1 MNMQSFV
8 YKCFLLNNDA
18 QQLNLFEDEN
28 FEETNLIACIIDCLK
43 KQYKF
48 NVCKWESPNRYYPQY
63 MFLGGDKGIL
73 AYIVFQYYYGNT
85 FSENEIKMPLNYTIK
100 IVSYA
105 ESRLDRP
112 VFFIKI
118 FNYKD
123 KVEVLFETSEQIKD
137 RLWNEENSTR
147 ENNYISDISRMGDFA
162 NLKYLWDDL
171 KKNSV
176 KQY

>member
-1 MNMQSFV
+1 MNTQSFV
-8 YKCFLLNNDA
+8 YKCFSLNNDA
-18 QQLNLFEDEN
+18 LQSILFEDEN
-28 FEETNLIACIIDCLK
+28 FEEANLIPCIIDFLK

-48 NVCKWESPNRYYPQY
+48 NVCKWESQNQYYPQY

-73 AYIVFQYYYGNT
+73 AYIVFQYYSGNT
-85 FSENEIKMPLNYTIK
+85 FSENDIKMPLNDTIK
-100 IVSYA
+100 MVSYA

-137 RLWNEENSTR
+137 RLWNEEKATI
-147 ENNYISDISRMGDFA
+147 EDYYLPDILTMGDFA